1 MKNAGWFAMTRGLGL
16 ALALALAACSHARVP
31 DDPLRTAECR
41 IDLNDTQLGP
51 GDVFDVRVYEET
63 QLTGTYRV
71 SADGTINFPLVGQLA
86 IDGLTP
92 PAASKLMEERL
103 SQGYLRNPQVSIFV
117 KEYNSKKISVLG
129 QVTKPGTFQYIDS
142 MTIIQAVTE
151 AGGFTPI
158 AAKNDTVVTR
168 NEKGQKKRM
177 QVRVESISEGHE
189 RNFCLRPGDIVF
201 VPERLF

>member
-1 MKNAGWFAMTRGLGL
+1 MKYLGMLAGL
-16 ALALALAACSHARVP
+16 AGLTACHSARIP
-31 DDPLRTAECR
+31 DDPARTSECR

-51 GDVFDVRVYEET
+51 GDVFDIRVYEEP

-71 SADGTINFPLVGQLA
+71 SADGSINFPLIGQLQV
-86 IDGLTP
+86 DGLTP
-92 PAASKLMEERL
+92 PAAGELLEERL
-103 SQGYLRNPQVSIFV
+103 AQGYLRNPQVSIFI

-129 QVTKPGTFQYIDS
+129 QVSKPGTFPYIDS